1 MCDSFSLVKPVI
13 LNGNEKNNAALQAA
27 LDRIQSRSRVR
38 TIDVDD
44 IYKAAAHVEKKLGIP
59 KKTLEGVQVH
69 VDLYAQTFPSAYH
82 GIPESTQF
90 DMVFSK
96 RFWRVTKVSRE
107 QCKSNGHDYRVTF
120 TDEARRALVERFE
133 SFGC

>member
-1 MCDSFSLVKPVI
+1 MSK
-13 LNGNEKNNAALQAA
+13 
-27 LDRIQSRSRVR
+27 
-38 TIDVDD
+38 
-44 IYKAAAHVEKKLGIP
+44 KKLGIP
-59 KKTLEGVQVH
+59 KKMLEGVQVH

-82 GIPESTQF
+82 GIPESTHF

-107 QCKSNGHDYRVTF
+107 QCKSNGHDYQVTF
-120 TDEARRALVERFE
+120 TDEARKALVERFE

>member
-13 LNGNEKNNAALQAA
+13 LNDNEKNNAALQAA

-44 IYKAAAHVEKKLGIP
+44 IYEAAAYVEKKLGIP
-59 KKTLEGVQVH
+59 KKTLEGVRVH

>member
-44 IYKAAAHVEKKLGIP
+44 IYTAAAHVEKKLGIP

-96 RFWRVTKVSRE
+96 RFWRVVKVSRK
-107 QCKSNGHDYRVTF
+107 QCGSSGHDYFVTF
-120 TDEARRALVERFE
+120 SDEARKALVERFTF
-133 SFGC
+133 FGC

>member
-1 MCDSFSLVKPVI
+1 MRDSFSLVKPVI
-13 LNGNEKNNAALQAA
+13 LNDNEKNNAALQAA

-44 IYKAAAHVEKKLGIP
+44 IYEAAARVEKKLGIP

-96 RFWRVTKVSRE
+96 RFWRVVKVSRE
-107 QCKSNGHDYRVTF
+107 QCRSSGHDYFVTF
-120 TDEARRALVERFE
+120 SDEARKALVERFTF
-133 SFGC
+133 FGC